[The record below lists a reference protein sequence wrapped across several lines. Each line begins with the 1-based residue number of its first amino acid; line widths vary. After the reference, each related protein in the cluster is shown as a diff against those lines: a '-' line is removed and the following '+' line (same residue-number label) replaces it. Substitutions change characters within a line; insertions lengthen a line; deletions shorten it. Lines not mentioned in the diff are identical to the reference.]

1 MVLFLLRDLCAAL
14 QQALGVSWYSKHW
27 FFAAPNSMGRNDPC
41 YSNDTTVAVG
51 ILLLSYLENFPT
63 QILILSAVWRS
74 ATQMKLCWICEK
86 ETCKGCTAAS
96 VKYQLSNARVST
108 SKNPCPC
115 LGHTQLWAPA
125 PFCSGI
131 SVSISHQYQCQAG
144 AAEELRP
151 CTLSTHY
158 SLPRA
163 KLETQNYSAP
173 HIEAELP
180 TELCSF
186 MQIGL
191 GALRFLWSHYA
202 CMEN

>member
-115 LGHTQLWAPA
+115 LGHTQLWPQHLFAVVFLCLFPISINA
-125 PFCSGI
+125 RQGLLKSSGHALYLHI
-131 SVSISHQYQCQAG
+131 ILFLGQNWKPKTIPH
-144 AAEELRP
+144 LILK
-151 CTLSTHY
+151 LSY
-158 SLPRA
+158 PPSFVP
-163 KLETQNYSAP
+163 
-173 HIEAELP
+173 
-180 TELCSF
+180 LC
-186 MQIGL
+186 
-191 GALRFLWSHYA
+191 R
-202 CMEN
+202 